1 MTTGRINQV
10 TTFRTQFTKILK
22 RISDKTCVHL
32 LEAYSNSKEFLLS
45 SLRLGSYLNDC
56 RNTYRKG
63 FHQIRSL
70 RYYKFF
76 VIKLITNN
84 LQSYCLLYNSS
95 SQSQRKLKTSNLL
108 LSLQRTRETITK
120 VVFAFCQ
127 AKLKRR
133 LPLC

>member
-10 TTFRTQFTKILK
+10 TTFRTQFTKILE
-22 RISDKTCVHL
+22 RISDKACARL

-63 FHQIRSL
+63 FHRIHSL
-70 RYYKFF
+70 HYYKFF

-95 SQSQRKLKTSNLL
+95 SQSQRKLKTDNLF
-108 LSLQRTRETITK
+108 LSLQRTRVTITK
-120 VVFAFCQ
+120 SCLHFA
-127 AKLKRR
+127 R
-133 LPLC
+133 PN